1 MSDVVRDLERVIRQR
16 QADMP
21 EGSYTTS
28 LFRDGTQRI
37 AQKVGEEG
45 VEVVIAGMAQDD
57 GRLTSEMA
65 EFYHSLVLLVDRGLS
80 WADVEAVFV
89 RRAQRVGAEP
99 LPFRDVCGV
108 SDSACSGHWAKSVAS
123 RSTVVNHE
131 PPQDRE
137 RRGLDRQIHWMLR

>member
-45 VEVVIAGMAQDD
+45 VEVVIAALAQDD
-57 GRLTSEMA
+57 GRLASEMA
-65 EFYHSLVLLVDRGLS
+65 DLFYHSLVLLADRGLS

-89 RRAQRVGAEP
+89 RRAHG
-99 LPFRDVCGV
+99 
-108 SDSACSGHWAKSVAS
+108 
-123 RSTVVNHE
+123 
-131 PPQDRE
+131 
-137 RRGLDRQIHWMLR
+137 

>member
-1 MSDVVRDLERVIRQR
+1 MSDVVRNLERVIRQR

-45 VEVVIAGMAQDD
+45 VEVVIAALAQDD

-65 EFYHSLVLLVDRGLS
+65 DLFYHSLVLLADRGLS

-89 RRAQRVGAEP
+89 RRAQ
-99 LPFRDVCGV
+99 
-108 SDSACSGHWAKSVAS
+108 
-123 RSTVVNHE
+123 
-131 PPQDRE
+131 
-137 RRGLDRQIHWMLR
+137 

>member
-1 MSDVVRDLERVIRQR
+1 MSDVVRNLERVIRQR

-45 VEVVIAGMAQDD
+45 VEVVIAALAQDD
-57 GRLTSEMA
+57 GRLASEMA
-65 EFYHSLVLLVDRGLS
+65 DLFYHSLVLLADRGLS

-89 RRAQRVGAEP
+89 RRAHG
-99 LPFRDVCGV
+99 
-108 SDSACSGHWAKSVAS
+108 
-123 RSTVVNHE
+123 
-131 PPQDRE
+131 
-137 RRGLDRQIHWMLR
+137 